1 MNRHGRLADD
11 SQILHV
17 VVPKD
22 TRNRILGCV
31 CASEPSVS
39 HVVRRFI
46 SEGLYRRICAGKSA
60 HSDCR
65 GEAGLGA
72 VGASRLH
79 QQERGNI
86 DVGRNTSCD
95 IVRNGRVDV

>member
-17 VVPKD
+17 VVPKE

-31 CASEPSVS
+31 SASEPSVS

-46 SEGLYRRICAGKSA
+46 SEGLYRRLNAGKS
-60 HSDCR
+60 SYRNR
-65 GEAGLGA
+65 GGKTGLGT
-72 VGASRLH
+72 VGSSSVH
-79 QQERGNI
+79 QQERRNI
-86 DVGRNTSCD
+86 DVGCNTTCD
-95 IVRNGRVDV
+95 IVGDERVDV